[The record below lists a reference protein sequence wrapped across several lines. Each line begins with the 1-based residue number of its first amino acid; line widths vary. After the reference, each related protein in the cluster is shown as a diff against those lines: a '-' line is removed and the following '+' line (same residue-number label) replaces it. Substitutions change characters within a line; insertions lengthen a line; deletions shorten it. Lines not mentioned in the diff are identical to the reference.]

1 MTTTLFKIN
10 FYTVLMGNKVKKLK
24 FKVIKG

>member
-10 FYTVLMGNKVKKLK
+10 FYTLLMGKKVKKLK
-24 FKVIKG
+24 FNVIKG